1 MTVSSQLDLQLQPG
15 GYSNAQAYA
24 SVELSA
30 KGNLIAKG
38 KGTAITINESGKYQ
52 AKLQQRLSAFGIGH

>member
-1 MTVSSQLDLQLQPG
+1 MSVSSQLDLQLTPG
-15 GYSNAQAYA
+15 NYGNAQAQA

-38 KGTAITINESGKYQ
+38 FGKTITINESGKYQ
-52 AKLQQRLSAFGIGH
+52 AKLQQRLSSFGIGH